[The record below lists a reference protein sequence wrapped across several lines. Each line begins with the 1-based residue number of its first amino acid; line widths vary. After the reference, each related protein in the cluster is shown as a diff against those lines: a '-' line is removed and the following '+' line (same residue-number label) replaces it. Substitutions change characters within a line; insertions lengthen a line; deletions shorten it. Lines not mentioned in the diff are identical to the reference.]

1 MEPTERVN
9 QIAKKTIYS
18 KPTFFF
24 ILFYFLTIYVLTS
37 FAGIDILFLRR
48 LTYDATLTEPTS
60 LKKMRA
66 MKDNEQIHLAVSKPW
81 QVCLSPLSVPP

>member
-9 QIAKKTIYS
+9 QIAKKTIYC

-37 FAGIDILFLRR
+37 FAGIDVLFLCS
-48 LTYDATLTEPTS
+48 LTYDATLMEPMR
-60 LKKMRA
+60 LKMMQA
-66 MKDNEQIHLAVSKPW
+66 AKDDEQIHLDVSKSW
-81 QVCLSPLSVPP
+81 QVCLSLLSMPP